1 MTTPIEQHNTED
13 PGDATQRNYRYQ
25 YAYGVVLL
33 VASVTKKK
41 DYQAIWCEQQ
51 EDFLC
56 EIEDGRTFDAV
67 QVKTQ
72 QPESGYWQ
80 TNSAAFVN
88 SIGRFVEL
96 DTKYPGAIRRFAF
109 VSNTGFLDSNADTQA
124 SKSPL
129 HLLRGVNAAKDRK
142 ELTEKALKAF
152 EQLIKDTGAN
162 DQALFLVLKRLDLA
176 NGPSRDA
183 FVAELA
189 LNHISQLDHCRDLNA
204 GRLEDVTDAAI
215 GLVERASSLS
225 CQSPERHY
233 SCLNRSGT
241 TDPQLLEKRLSVD
254 QFVLK
259 CRNVASPDFRYLEGL
274 TSQPLKLAGRD
285 LKVFCA
291 KLNRGG
297 LEEQAE
303 ILRRQTL
310 SAHAALIERAAR
322 DEDGDR
328 VVTQIENI
336 VLAECNEAQ
345 LRQATTGQ
353 PYGQK
358 MMIDVQDR
366 LKGLA
371 KNEASRVHDVP
382 YEILMGMSGLL
393 TEECTVWWSDKFDV
407 NNL

>member
-1 MTTPIEQHNTED
+1 
-13 PGDATQRNYRYQ
+13 
-25 YAYGVVLL
+25 
-33 VASVTKKK
+33 
-41 DYQAIWCEQQ
+41 
-51 EDFLC
+51 
-56 EIEDGRTFDAV
+56 
-67 QVKTQ
+67 
-72 QPESGYWQ
+72 
-80 TNSAAFVN
+80 
-88 SIGRFVEL
+88 
-96 DTKYPGAIRRFAF
+96 
-109 VSNTGFLDSNADTQA
+109 LDSNADTQA